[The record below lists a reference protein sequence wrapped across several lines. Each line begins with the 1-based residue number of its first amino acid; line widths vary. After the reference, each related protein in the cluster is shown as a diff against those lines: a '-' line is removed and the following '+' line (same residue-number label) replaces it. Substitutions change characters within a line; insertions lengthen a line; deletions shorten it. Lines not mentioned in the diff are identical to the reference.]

1 MRFLM
6 KVSMQTEAGNKSVI
20 DGTLGEKMNHML
32 GELNPE
38 AVYFITKC
46 GKRTALIFLDIA
58 EVHLLP
64 KLAEPFF
71 LAFNAEVDFYPAM
84 RPEDLAKAGP
94 DLERVAK
101 QYGK

>member
-1 MRFLM
+1 MSGSEGLDADR
-6 KVSMQTEAGNKSVI
+6 GRHKSVI
-20 DGTLGEKMNHML
+20 NGTLGEKLNHML

-38 AVYFITKC
+38 EVHFISKC
-46 GKRTALIFLDIA
+46 GKRTALIFLDIP

-84 RPEDLAKAGP
+84 RSEGTFLR
-94 DLERVAK
+94 LRC
-101 QYGK
+101 

>member
-46 GKRTALIFLDIA
+46 GKLTALIFLDIS

-71 LAFNAEVDFYPAM
+71 MAFNAEVDFYQAM

-94 DLERVAK
+94 DLERAAK
-101 QYGK
+101 EYGK

>member
-6 KVSMQTEAGNKSVI
+6 KVSMQTEAGNQSVI
-20 DGTLGEKMNHML
+20 DGTLGEKLNRML
-32 GELNPE
+32 GELKPE

-46 GKRTALIFLDIA
+46 GKRTALIFLDVP

-71 LAFNAEVDFYPAM
+71 LVFKAEVDFYPAM
-84 RPEDLAKAGP
+84 GLEDLVKAGP
-94 DLERVAK
+94 DIEKAAK
-101 QYGK
+101 EYGK

>member
-6 KVSMQTEAGNKSVI
+6 KVSMPTEAGNKSVI
-20 DGTLGEKMNHML
+20 DGTLGEKINHML
-32 GELNPE
+32 DALKPE

-46 GKRTALIFLDIA
+46 GKRTALIFLDIP

-71 LAFNAEVDFYPAM
+71 LAFKAEVDFYPAM

-94 DLERVAK
+94 DIERAAK
-101 QYGK
+101 QYGG